1 MFHCKMFQKF
11 LLPGPICAAAA
22 FTAGKETGT
31 SDVSKVV
38 EGTSKT
44 DSCKHCHIPP
54 KLRPSELP
62 FYGGEQEKGG
72 RLERVVEE
80 PSRLEQMIGAMR
92 KEVWVFYD
100 QYKGYQL
107 RVLEI
112 VSTGKAHAESS
123 LSFLREEANIVHRAG
138 AIGIGGLGGLV
149 MGLRGGWFKRIIYG
163 AAGAAAMA
171 ALCYPRESAEITE
184 QSLQISKY
192 YFTIAYNFI
201 YGVKPDS
208 FRFLSTSSTVHSDK
222 PSAKDSA
229 QPVPDQ
235 IALPVDKGQ
244 PLSTPGPVPQVIRDQ
259 SNPADKDLYTNRR

>member
-1 MFHCKMFQKF
+1 MDNIKKQYLYQFCVVMCYTEEYILMFQKF

-201 YGVKPDS
+201 YG
-208 FRFLSTSSTVHSDK
+208 
-222 PSAKDSA
+222 
-229 QPVPDQ
+229 DQ